1 MPFIP
6 WSLLQDEHVLFL
18 NPWYKKISNNIGI
31 DQFKIWDGG
40 IIWRDVK
47 RMAEGATMEGMKSK
61 DYFLISFFFQFF
73 FSLLFYLFLFF
84 FCRPLL
90 CMKLGWPN
98 TRFISWHC
106 GGSTVNH
113 QLLSPLECR
122 WMMYDFSGYFFFT
135 PFSVMN
141 VHIDWPFQVA
151 QSAWTLAIYTTFFF
165 PPMADSVC
173 ISWGYV
179 FYNYLHITI
188 MK

>member
-61 DYFLISFFFQFF
+61 DYFLIFFFQFF

-84 FCRPLL
+84 F
-90 CMKLGWPN
+90 
-98 TRFISWHC
+98 
-106 GGSTVNH
+106 
-113 QLLSPLECR
+113 LSPAFVYEVGVTEYSFHFMTLWGVHSQPSTSIPT
-122 WMMYDFSGYFFFT
+122 WMPLNDVRLFRLFFFYT
-135 PFSVMN
+135 LFCHECAYRLAFPSCSVSLN
-141 VHIDWPFQVA
+141 P
-151 QSAWTLAIYTTFFF
+151 
-165 PPMADSVC
+165 C
-173 ISWGYV
+173 
-179 FYNYLHITI
+179 YLHYIFLSPYGGQCVYI
-188 MK
+188 MRLRIL